1 MLSLSRIAECPAN
14 SNTNVGH
21 DNALVS
27 ELTALPLAQLKAL
40 AYDTIVDEVG
50 AEPRFN
56 GPAVWER
63 INRATEAGRAQ
74 MINAILMSA
83 DERKAAQAELSS
95 LIQVAMTRLL
105 RITVFT
111 AEEIALFDHL
121 VHIILVCD
129 TTEELAAALWGRP

>member
-1 MLSLSRIAECPAN
+1 MRQ
-14 SNTNVGH
+14 
-21 DNALVS
+21 DN
-27 ELTALPLAQLKAL
+27 ELTSEVAALPLADLKAL

-50 AEPRFN
+50 TEPGFN